1 MSGAWNLSPSAQR
14 GLRRGLF
21 LAGGM
26 VMAAAAVFA
35 VRLAL
40 DPGQPAAVQ
49 PIGGPFTLVNHDGRP
64 VSDRDFAGRLML
76 IYFGFTNC
84 PDMCPL
90 AMQEIA
96 VALDM
101 LGAKAADIQ
110 PLLITV
116 DPERD
121 TPQAMKRYVGQFHP
135 RILGLSG
142 TREQVDAAIRAYRVY
157 AAKAK
162 GESVEHHYAVDHTG
176 LIYVMGRDGGYL
188 GHFTSGTSGAAMAER
203 LRRWL

>member
-1 MSGAWNLSPSAQR
+1 MTVAWKLGPSARR

-21 LAGGM
+21 LSAGM

-40 DPGQPAAVQ
+40 DPDRPAAVQ
-49 PIGGPFTLVNHDGRP
+49 PIGGPFSLVSHDGRP

-76 IYFGFTNC
+76 VYFGFTNC

-96 VALDM
+96 VALDA
-101 LGAKAADIQ
+101 LGAKAADVQ

-121 TPQAMKRYVGQFHP
+121 TPQTLKRYVGQFHP
-135 RILGLSG
+135 GILGLSG
-142 TREQVDAAIRAYRVY
+142 TSAQVEAAARAYRVY

-162 GESVEHHYAVDHTG
+162 GDGVDHHYSVDHTG

-188 GHFTSGTSGAAMAER
+188 GHFPSGTSGAVMAER